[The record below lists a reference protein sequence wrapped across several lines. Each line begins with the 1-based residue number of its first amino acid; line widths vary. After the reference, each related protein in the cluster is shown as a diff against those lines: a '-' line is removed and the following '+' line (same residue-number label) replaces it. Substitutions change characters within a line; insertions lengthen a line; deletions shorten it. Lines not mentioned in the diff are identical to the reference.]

1 MNLDNNVLEKE
12 SIKKKRLYHKIYQKT
27 IYHQILSLSKLN
39 ITYIKLIIIFCFLIF
54 LNPINLVLFL
64 KTQITIDN
72 RIKYDFEDNISFSKY
87 STTIKPI
94 ALYEPEIDL
103 MKSLNNHT
111 SLLINDLIYKKLE
124 NQINLAK
131 IHGIYGFGI
140 YYSWPFDNS
149 NFNETLEI
157 LLENKNLDINFFL
170 IFKKEENEQN
180 NNFSIS
186 GLFYD
191 IKKYILDK
199 RYIKFDNKS
208 VIGIN
213 YNDIKEKEINTLK
226 QMFKESQMEDIFILS
241 NIKDDNITNI
251 INQKTFDGFYYSTNY
266 YTLEKII
273 FDYNNTFGYFYT
285 DLIYYNLFLQLPKQN
300 NKIFRTSIVI
310 SNYPKY
316 IKKTKTYIYGDYSP
330 EKFYFLN
337 KIIMEWT
344 LAKHNIKNQYNI
356 Y

>member
-1 MNLDNNVLEKE
+1 MILIKNVLEKE
-12 SIKKKRLYHKIYQKT
+12 PIKKKKLYHEIYQKT
-27 IYHQILSLSKLN
+27 IYHQILSLSKPN
-39 ITYIKLIIIFCFLIF
+39 ITYIKLITIFGFLIA
-54 LNPINLVLFL
+54 LNPIFLVLFL
-64 KTQITIDN
+64 KNKITIDN
-72 RIKYDFEDNISFSKY
+72 RIKYYFEDNISFSKY

-94 ALYEPEIDL
+94 ALYNPEIYL

-111 SLLINDLIYKKLE
+111 TFLINDLIYKKLE
-124 NQINLAK
+124 HQINLAK
-131 IHGIYGFGI
+131 THGIYGFGI
-140 YYSWPFDNS
+140 YYFWPFDNN

-170 IFKKEENEQN
+170 IFKKGEDEPN
-180 NNFSIS
+180 NDFNIS
-186 GLFYD
+186 GFFYD
-191 IKKYILDK
+191 IKKYTLDK
-199 RYIKFDNKS
+199 RYIKFNNKS

-213 YNDIKEKEINTLK
+213 YNDIKEKEINALK

-241 NIKDDNITNI
+241 NINDDNINNI
-251 INQKTFDGFYYSTNY
+251 INKKIFDGFYYSTNY
-266 YTLEKII
+266 YSLEKII
-273 FDYNNTFGYFYT
+273 FDYDKTYGYFYT

-337 KIIMEWT
+337 KIIF
-344 LAKHNIKNQYNI
+344 
-356 Y
+356 